1 MYFTPEVYDSHNYL
15 IAVDMED
22 VNVCKELYAENC
34 LDCAKGLEE
43 LVQLVKPD
51 YVPPS
56 NANEALRL
64 YCEVTN
70 LLKNSVKIS

>member
-1 MYFTPEVYDSHNYL
+1 MYFTPEVYDSCNYM

-34 LDCAKGLEE
+34 LDCAE

-56 NANEALRL
+56 NVNEALRL
-64 YCEVTN
+64 YCEVTD
-70 LLKNSVKIS
+70 LKNY